1 MIVMK
6 LYITHPS
13 PFARKC
19 RIVAC
24 AKGLIERIEEIAVD
38 PYANAPELLASNPIV
53 QVPTL
58 IADDGLPISDSPVI
72 CEYLDALGS
81 GPSLLPPEGPERL
94 RVRRMET
101 QANAALE
108 MGVKLLL
115 ELRRPEGER
124 SPSWMARWTEKR
136 AAPSMRWRPPVPTPP
151 GSTWASSPPASPWPG
166 SASATPATTGA
177 PGVRSSRPCTQRWKP
192 DPAFR
197 KPGPV
202 ETRDHAPVIDGD
214 RRGCQIC
221 RRSAGGG
228 PIFLWGLP

>member
-1 MIVMK
+1 MTAMK

-19 RIVAC
+19 RIVARE
-24 AKGLIERIEEIAVD
+24 KGLIERIEEVAVD

-58 IADDGLPISDSPVI
+58 IAEDGLPISDSPVI

-81 GPSLLPPEGPERL
+81 GPRLLPPEGPERL

-124 SPSWMARWTEKR
+124 SPSWMARWTENMGR
-136 AAPSMRWRPPVPTPP
+136 ALDALEAARPDAARLDMGVITAGVAVAWIGFRHPGYDWRS
-151 GSTWASSPPASPWPG
+151 G
-166 SASATPATTGA
+166 
-177 PGVRSSRPCTQRWKP
+177 RPHLT
-192 DPAFR
+192 ALHAAL
-197 KPGPV
+197 
-202 ETRDHAPVIDGD
+202 ETRPSFAETRP
-214 RRGCQIC
+214 
-221 RRSAGGG
+221 A
-228 PIFLWGLP
+228 

>member
-1 MIVMK
+1 MK

-19 RIVAC
+19 RIVARE
-24 AKGLIERIEEIAVD
+24 KGLIERIEEIAVD

-58 IADDGLPISDSPVI
+58 IAEDGLPISDSPVI

-81 GPSLLPPEGPERL
+81 GPRLLPPEGPERL

-124 SPSWMARWTEKR
+124 SPSWMARWTENMGR
-136 AAPSMRWRPPVPTPP
+136 ALDALEAARPDAARLDMGVITAGVAVAWIGFRHPAYDWRAGRPQLTAFHAAIEER
-151 GSTWASSPPASPWPG
+151 ASFAD
-166 SASATPATTGA
+166 T
-177 PGVRSSRPCTQRWKP
+177 RP
-192 DPAFR
+192 
-197 KPGPV
+197 
-202 ETRDHAPVIDGD
+202 E
-214 RRGCQIC
+214 
-221 RRSAGGG
+221 
-228 PIFLWGLP
+228 